1 MGGKQAGTNCEA
13 GLHGRHQT
21 EFQVGLESRKA
32 TEHLPFEHMFDP
44 EGNEP
49 ESPF

>member
-1 MGGKQAGTNCEA
+1 MKLDCLGADP
-13 GLHGRHQT
+13 T
-21 EFQVGLESRKA
+21 EFQVARGLSRA